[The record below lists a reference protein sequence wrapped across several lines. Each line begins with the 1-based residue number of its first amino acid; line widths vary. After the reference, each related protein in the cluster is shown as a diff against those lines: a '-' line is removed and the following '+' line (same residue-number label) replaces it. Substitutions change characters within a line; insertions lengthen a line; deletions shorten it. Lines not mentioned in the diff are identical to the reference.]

1 MPAHVEIDLLVSAI
15 MSGIDGTQPGEFQH
29 GVTGV
34 CRVLSGRTAYNPTK
48 DRYNAMQVMQA
59 ILSGIG
65 QRVNRV
71 PFGDSFF
78 ELIVSNFT
86 KEQRDEFLQLGGT
99 IPSAI
104 TEPDSVLIEMGF
116 FKKYATQNH
125 DKTVYLV

>member
-15 MSGIDGTQPGEFQH
+15 MSGIDGTHSGEFPH

-59 ILSGIG
+59 IMHGK
-65 QRVNRV
+65 RVNQS
-71 PFGDSFF
+71 PFRDSFF

-86 KEQRDEFLQLGGT
+86 KEERDEFRQLGKSNPT
-99 IPSAI
+99 SI
-104 TEPDSVLIEMGF
+104 TEPDSVLIEIGCVM
-116 FKKYATQNH
+116 KYAKPRQGE
-125 DKTVYLV
+125 TVYLV